1 MRIDLELLQDAIDI
15 HLHTGPSLFP
25 RLMDATETAI
35 SARSAGL
42 RGIVI
47 KNHHISTVDRGYFV
61 EKSIPEIDVFGGI
74 NLNYSSG
81 GLNPFA
87 VDSALKL
94 GAKIIWMPSVDAYNH
109 SIHFG
114 ELGKYGAR
122 LNYNKPEIYN
132 SVNGI
137 KILDIDG
144 RLKPK
149 VEKILDLVSDQNA
162 VIGTSHLDV
171 SESKVLVKEATK
183 RNIKVVVN
191 HVGFVTASLSIE
203 DQRWLAKQG
212 AFLELCYSSL
222 SPAWGCISINK
233 VVDML
238 REVGAE
244 HYILASD
251 LGQLH
256 NPSPPEGLRIYIML
270 LLERGL
276 KPEEIKVMVKDNPEM
291 LLGL

>member
-1 MRIDLELLQDAIDI
+1 
-15 HLHTGPSLFP
+15 
-25 RLMDATETAI
+25 MDATETAK

-61 EKSIPEIDVFGGI
+61 EKSIPEVEVYGGI
-74 NLNYSSG
+74 TLNYSSG

-87 VDSALKL
+87 VDSALKY

-122 LNYNKPEIYN
+122 LNYNKPGIYN
-132 SVNGI
+132 AVNGI
-137 KILDIDG
+137 KILDDDG
-144 RLKPK
+144 MLKPE

-162 VIGTSHLDV
+162 VIGTSHLDI
-171 SESKVLVKEATK
+171 SESKVLVKEARK
-183 RNIKVVVN
+183 RNVNIVVN
-191 HVGFVTASLSIE
+191 HVGFITASFSIE
-203 DQRWLAKQG
+203 DQKWLAKKG

-222 SPAWGCISINK
+222 SPAWGCISIDK
-233 VVDML
+233 IMDML
-238 REVGAE
+238 RKVGTE

-276 KPEEIKVMVKDNPEM
+276 KPEEIRLMVKDNPEK